1 MLFFALLQAQ
11 PKINHTTAELIL
23 RGRGIGNNML
33 SHGRLVLAEIR
44 DESFREESDREFFFN
59 TLSEQGLALL
69 LLIETDVHGTAE
81 ILFPKPYG
89 ERKSPEEKQSDEE
102 ADKLMTMLCDFLAVI
117 HGRGWEKK
125 QKIWKLPRLV
135 PCA

>member
-1 MLFFALLQAQ
+1 M
-11 PKINHTTAELIL
+11 TRDTVELIL

-33 SHGRLVLAEIR
+33 SHDRLVLAEIR

-59 TLSEQGLALL
+59 TLSGLGLSL
-69 LLIETDVHGTAE
+69 ILLIETDAHGVAE

-89 ERKSPEEKQSDEE
+89 ERKSPEEKQSNAE
-102 ADKLMTMLCDFLAVI
+102 ADQLMTMLCDFLAAI